1 MKKLLVTLVSL
12 LALMMVHADNQT
24 VAAESG
30 PTRRHEVVERFLRS
44 EGPPLVSYRARRTL
58 TASAL
63 GGRVSGSLVAD
74 TSLDEDGNFRFDI
87 VREEGSSI
95 VRDRVLKAALLAEQ
109 RSHAAHEIPD
119 IALTPR
125 NYEFQV
131 GSKPAPDFVRL
142 ALIAKRRSPMLLN
155 GVAVISADEAELIRV
170 EGSPA
175 MSPSVWTRRVNVICE
190 YARIDGVRVTIAIR
204 SQADV
209 RLVGDSVFAM
219 TYEYRTINGRP
230 TGPT

>member
-1 MKKLLVTLVSL
+1 MKKLLVTLVAVLAPML
-12 LALMMVHADNQT
+12 LHADT
-24 VAAESG
+24 EFFAAESG
-30 PTRRHEVVERFLRS
+30 RTPRNEVVDRFLRS

-63 GGRVSGSLVAD
+63 GGRVGASLVAD
-74 TSLDEDGNFRFDI
+74 TSLDEDGIFRFDI
-87 VREEGSSI
+87 VREEGSAI
-95 VRDRVLKAALLAEQ
+95 VRERVLKAALLAER

-131 GSKPAPDFVRL
+131 GSESEAPGFVQFM
-142 ALIAKRRSPMLLN
+142 LIAKRRSPMLLN
-155 GVAVISADEAELIRV
+155 GAAVVSADGADLIRV

-175 MSPSVWTRRVNVICE
+175 SPPSVWTRRVNIICE
-190 YARIDGVRVTIAIR
+190 YARIDGVRVTVAIR

-209 RLVGDSVFAM
+209 RLVGDSVFGM
-219 TYEYRTINGRP
+219 TYKYRMINGRP
-230 TGPT
+230 TD

>member
-1 MKKLLVTLVSL
+1 MLVSA
-12 LALMMVHADNQT
+12 LALMRLHAVPQS

-30 PTRRHEVVERFLRS
+30 PTRRDEVIDRFLRA

-74 TSLDEDGNFRFDI
+74 TSLDEDGTFRFDI
-87 VREEGSSI
+87 VREEGTAI

-109 RSHAAHEIPD
+109 RSHAAHEIQD

-125 NYEFQV
+125 NYEFQL
-131 GSKPAPDFVRL
+131 GSEPAPGFFQL
-142 ALIAKRRSPMLLN
+142 ALTAKRRSPMLLN
-155 GVAVISADEAELIRV
+155 GAAVVSTDQADLIRF

-175 MSPSVWTRRVNVICE
+175 MSPSVWTRRVTVICE
-190 YARIDGVRVTIAIR
+190 YARIDGVRVTVGIR
-204 SQADV
+204 SRADV
-209 RLVGDSVFAM
+209 RLVGESVFGM
-219 TYEYRTINGRP
+219 TYDYSMINGRP
-230 TGPT
+230 TE